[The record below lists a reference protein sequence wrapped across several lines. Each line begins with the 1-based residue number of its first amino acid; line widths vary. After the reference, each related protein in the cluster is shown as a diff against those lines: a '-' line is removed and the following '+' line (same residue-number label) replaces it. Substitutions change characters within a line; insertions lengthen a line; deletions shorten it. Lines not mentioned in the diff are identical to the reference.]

1 MKVYLVYPNFKSA
14 NAGGTQE
21 PLGILSV
28 ASVLRQA
35 GHNVVFTDMTFSKE
49 ISVID
54 EHVKNADLLGIGC
67 STPLFGR
74 AVEILARAKRINP
87 RLFSITG
94 GPHAT
99 QDPGDALRQGF
110 DAVVMGESER
120 SVADLVNCL
129 DKRGNWTDLPGLAYM
144 QGEKMTE
151 TPRAELI
158 TDLNGLPFVARD
170 LIDQRRYI
178 RRNGY
183 ASIFNTRGCPF
194 RCLFCKPTVDKLFGI
209 KPRMRS
215 AKNIA
220 EEIELIHKDYK
231 VSRFHFRDDTL
242 FLCGH
247 EWFENLR
254 TEFER
259 RKLRIQWHCL
269 GRVDQVD
276 EPLLKCMKAAGLEA
290 VAFGIESGSQR
301 ILDFYRKDITL
312 HQVKMAFSLCH
323 KNNIMTHAYV
333 MLGAPDETK
342 QDLKKTAEFL
352 KELRPYSCRFFITTP
367 IPGNFLY
374 DYAKEKNM
382 IKVKS
387 YEEHDNAFNLIQ
399 GRLSMKLEHL
409 TIKDILKYSKR
420 MKISYLLGNI
430 ERCLT
435 QWSVLVMAFKHLRS
449 TLNIV
454 LNRL

>member
-144 QGEKMTE
+144 QGEKMYLV
-151 TPRAELI
+151 RAA
-158 TDLNGLPFVARD
+158 P
-170 LIDQRRYI
+170 Q
-178 RRNGY
+178 
-183 ASIFNTRGCPF
+183 
-194 RCLFCKPTVDKLFGI
+194 
-209 KPRMRS
+209 MRS
-215 AKNIA
+215 I
-220 EEIELIHKDYK
+220 I
-231 VSRFHFRDDTL
+231 
-242 FLCGH
+242 
-247 EWFENLR
+247 
-254 TEFER
+254 
-259 RKLRIQWHCL
+259 CL
-269 GRVDQVD
+269 ASPD
-276 EPLLKCMKAAGLEA
+276 AARSKST
-290 VAFGIESGSQR
+290 FPES
-301 ILDFYRKDITL
+301 L
-312 HQVKMAFSLCH
+312 
-323 KNNIMTHAYV
+323 
-333 MLGAPDETK
+333 
-342 QDLKKTAEFL
+342 
-352 KELRPYSCRFFITTP
+352 
-367 IPGNFLY
+367 
-374 DYAKEKNM
+374 
-382 IKVKS
+382 
-387 YEEHDNAFNLIQ
+387 NAFRI
-399 GRLSMKLEHL
+399 SSL
-409 TIKDILKYSKR
+409 TIAL
-420 MKISYLLGNI
+420 YLT
-430 ERCLT
+430 R
-435 QWSVLVMAFKHLRS
+435 SAFRPGFTSLAIFRAS
-449 TLNIV
+449 TPMSSPSLS
-454 LNRL
+454 